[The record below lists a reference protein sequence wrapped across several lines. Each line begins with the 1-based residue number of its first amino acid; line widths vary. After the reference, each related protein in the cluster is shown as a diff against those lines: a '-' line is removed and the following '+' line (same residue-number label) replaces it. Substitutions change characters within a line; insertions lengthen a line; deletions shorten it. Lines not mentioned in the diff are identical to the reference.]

1 MNLIKLTIFILTF
14 LLSIQVSGQ
23 NIYDTLPFICHD
35 QNILHFA
42 INDEPTKNLK
52 ERFQNIN
59 LPGSKKINILHIGDS
74 HLQAAFLT
82 EEIRQN
88 LFQHYFPEDTMTEP
102 GFIFPYTLANTN
114 NPYYYKVGYTGN
126 WEKNKNTNDTL
137 SFKLGLSGI
146 TVATDDTAASFWIKM
161 QNSKY
166 DFPAKYYFN
175 KIKIYHSVNVGT
187 TVKVNGLYAHT
198 DKNYSSL
205 DLQNPCDSIFVELT
219 NPDTTQALEL
229 YGLMLGNDKNKL
241 GYHTIGVNGATA
253 QSYLKC
259 ELLSPHL
266 KEINPD
272 LVILSLGTNET
283 FNENFSSLENELILK
298 DLIYQIRITVPKSVI
313 ILTIPG
319 DHMKNEVTNPNINI
333 YRESLLQLKKELNI
347 GIWDFYSIMGGEN
360 AILLWNN
367 SNFTANDKIHL
378 NRSGYQLQG
387 QLFVKAFLHFFDDK
401 KLKN

>member
-126 WEKNKNTNDTL
+126 WEMNKNTNDTL

-146 TVATDDTAASFWIKM
+146 TVATDDTAASF
-161 QNSKY
+161 
-166 DFPAKYYFN
+166 
-175 KIKIYHSVNVGT
+175 
-187 TVKVNGLYAHT
+187 
-198 DKNYSSL
+198 
-205 DLQNPCDSIFVELT
+205 
-219 NPDTTQALEL
+219 
-229 YGLMLGNDKNKL
+229 
-241 GYHTIGVNGATA
+241 
-253 QSYLKC
+253 
-259 ELLSPHL
+259 
-266 KEINPD
+266 
-272 LVILSLGTNET
+272 
-283 FNENFSSLENELILK
+283 
-298 DLIYQIRITVPKSVI
+298 
-313 ILTIPG
+313 
-319 DHMKNEVTNPNINI
+319 
-333 YRESLLQLKKELNI
+333 
-347 GIWDFYSIMGGEN
+347 
-360 AILLWNN
+360 
-367 SNFTANDKIHL
+367 
-378 NRSGYQLQG
+378 
-387 QLFVKAFLHFFDDK
+387 
-401 KLKN
+401 